1 LAQTSVWEMRL
12 QQTLQASKLEPKNPL
27 LQALLISIFW
37 VRTTTMDE
45 FCVALVSQ
53 EPQAPEQ

>member
-1 LAQTSVWEMRL
+1 MRL

>member
-1 LAQTSVWEMRL
+1 MRL
-12 QQTLQASKLEPKNPL
+12 QQILQASKLEPKNPL

-45 FCVALVSQ
+45 FCVVLVSQ
-53 EPQAPEQ
+53 EPQAAEQ